1 MEPTD
6 TMFGQEQELFEKL
19 RRMPRRDRAKAVK
32 MRYELRFRG
41 VGLVVRLTRRFW
53 DVEGRRLTAQQAV
66 EQLRWSEEV
75 SQ

>member
-6 TMFGQEQELFEKL
+6 TMFGEERELFEKL

-41 VGLVVRLTRRFW
+41 VGLVTRLTRRFW
-53 DVEGRRLTAQQAV
+53 DVEGQRLTAEHAV
-66 EQLRWSEEV
+66 ERLRWSEEV